1 MLCAEFEDRLTDY
14 LDGLLDTQTQIA
26 FNGHA
31 LRCPVC
37 HDLLSEI
44 KNTLRACRTAPVP
57 APSTSL
63 EARILVRTAPESV
76 MTCEEFEDYLTDYL
90 DGFLPASLY
99 HRWERHAALCG
110 SCTNLPGEVV
120 RSIGACYTYINE
132 ERPVPAA
139 LHARILQ
146 ATLGTTEAENLR
158 APLTARLAEMVRSW
172 LDTIVSPQLATVAT
186 MLLVAVLVGTSTLS
200 DDGSIG
206 GMYRASLRFASRTYE
221 RGANLPVRRA
231 VMSGDLKKVAGSLE
245 NLLGSPAQNEKATET
260 QQTQDAP
267 PASNSADAQKQTEV
281 QKR

>member
-1 MLCAEFEDRLTDY
+1 MLCSEFEDRLTDY
-14 LDGLLDTQTQIA
+14 LDGLLDSTKQVA

-37 HDLLSEI
+37 HDLLSEV
-44 KNTLRACRTAPVP
+44 KNTLRVCRTATPPAP
-57 APSTSL
+57 APSL
-63 EARILVRTAPESV
+63 DARILMQTAPESA
-76 MTCEEFEDYLTDYL
+76 MTCDEFEDYLTDYL
-90 DGFLPASLY
+90 DGFLPATLY

-110 SCTNLPGEVV
+110 GCTNLPGEVV

-158 APLTARLAEMVRSW
+158 APLGARLAEWMRGW
-172 LDTIVSPQLATVAT
+172 LDVIVSPQLATVAT
-186 MLLVAVLVGTSTLS
+186 MLLVAVLVGTSALS

-231 VMSGDLKKVAGSLE
+231 MMSGDLKEVAGSLE
-245 NLLGSPAQNEKATET
+245 NLLGAPGQNEKQNA
-260 QQTQDAP
+260 Q
-267 PASNSADAQKQTEV
+267 PASNDSNGQQQGGQ